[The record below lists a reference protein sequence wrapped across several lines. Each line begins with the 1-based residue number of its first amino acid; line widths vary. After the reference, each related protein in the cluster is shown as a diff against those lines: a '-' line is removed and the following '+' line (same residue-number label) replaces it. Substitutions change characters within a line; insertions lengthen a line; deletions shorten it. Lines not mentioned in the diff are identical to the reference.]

1 MSSAPFLVV
10 ANFKSHQTQ
19 SDLTSWL
26 NRVKVP
32 SSPSI
37 SLAIAPSFPHLS
49 LLSDVRYSNSDIRSC
64 AQTVSPFPPG
74 SYTGAVNAHQLQE
87 MGINYCLVGHSER
100 RIYFHEDSND
110 VARQVHELVS
120 VGITPIICQRAQDIA
135 PDRAA
140 LNDGDLV
147 SAIFCFEPSADIGGT
162 VTAPLEEIKKVTTQ
176 ISSIFA
182 TPKVMYGGSV
192 NANNITPLLTLDL
205 AGVLVSTASLN
216 PTDFNSLLS
225 LIPHE

>member
-1 MSSAPFLVV
+1 MSSVPFLVV

-26 NRVKVP
+26 SQVKP
-32 SSPSI
+32 ASSV
-37 SLAIAPSFPHLS
+37 LIAPAFPHLPLAIS
-49 LLSDVRYSNSDIRSC
+49 HWPSTVC

-176 ISSIFA
+176 ISSIFV